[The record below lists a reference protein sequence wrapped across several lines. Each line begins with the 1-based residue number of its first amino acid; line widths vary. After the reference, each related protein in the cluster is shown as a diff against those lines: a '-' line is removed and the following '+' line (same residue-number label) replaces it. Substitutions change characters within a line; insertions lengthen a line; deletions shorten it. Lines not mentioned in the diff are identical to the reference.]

1 MQRWSVRHLFC
12 LFARFTWP
20 MVRTHSSLSQA
31 NQASSGYDLSAGRTR
46 NLFSQHRQD
55 RSMIWSACLGMGA
68 YNYLAAANSRKNVC
82 WGYLANR
89 LPRGRRWVPA
99 LWRAIALHAWFIA
112 PPSGAQNIGWCRRAE
127 RVRLSIGGVIMDD
140 LLRRNRGPLIIKPS
154 VPSVFWVPF
163 AAGLNF
169 ELRSDGVCHTT
180 TGAGLCVT
188 VRLLTV
194 IRPLKAFKPSFVR
207 PIGPITTRDSG
218 LSAGNSQR
226 RRDQD
231 GRARPCGSRIG

>member
-1 MQRWSVRHLFC
+1 MD
-12 LFARFTWP
+12 
-20 MVRTHSSLSQA
+20 
-31 NQASSGYDLSAGRTR
+31 GAGE
-46 NLFSQHRQD
+46 QKE
-55 RSMIWSACLGMGA
+55 I
-68 YNYLAAANSRKNVC
+68 
-82 WGYLANR
+82 
-89 LPRGRRWVPA
+89 
-99 LWRAIALHAWFIA
+99 
-112 PPSGAQNIGWCRRAE
+112 
-127 RVRLSIGGVIMDD
+127 RLSIGGVIMDD

-188 VRLLTV
+188 VRMLTV

-231 GRARPCGSRIG
+231 GRARPCGSSHRLISLWCARRWKGYGCYDWLLHYAIGYLSQLM